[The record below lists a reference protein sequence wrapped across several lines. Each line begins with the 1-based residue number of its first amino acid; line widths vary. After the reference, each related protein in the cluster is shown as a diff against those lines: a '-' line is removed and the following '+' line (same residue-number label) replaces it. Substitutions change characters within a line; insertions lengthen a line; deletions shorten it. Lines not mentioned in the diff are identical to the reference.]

1 MAESAR
7 RVIFLPG
14 ASGAGRF
21 WEPVAGLLPADWRT
35 SCLDLPG
42 LGDVPA
48 NPQVVSLDGVVDFVI
63 AQIEAFGDGLP
74 VDLVA
79 QSMGGV
85 VAVQL
90 VLRRPELVRRLV
102 LVATSGGLNFASFDA
117 ARWQAEYRASYPS
130 AAAWVTEYDH
140 DDSVA
145 IATVQAPTLLLWAE
159 GDAISP
165 PTVGRHLE
173 WLLPGAHL
181 VVLEGGD
188 HWFAR
193 DRADEVA
200 PHILA
205 HLQA

>member
-1 MAESAR
+1 MAEDVR
-7 RVIFLPG
+7 LVVFLPG

-21 WEPVAGLLPADWRT
+21 WEPVASLLPAGWQTR
-35 SCLDLPG
+35 CLDLPG

-48 NPQVVSLDGVVDFVI
+48 NPRFSGLDGLVEFII
-63 AQIEAFGDGLP
+63 AQIEAFGDGAP

-90 VLRRPELVRRLV
+90 VLRRPDLVRRLA
-102 LVATSGGLNFASFDA
+102 LVATSGGLDFASFDA
-117 ARWQAEYRASYPS
+117 ARWQTEYRLTYPS
-130 AAAWVTEYDH
+130 AATWVTEYDH

-145 IATVQAPTLLLWAE
+145 IATVQQPTLLLWAE
-159 GDAISP
+159 GDSISP
-165 PTVGRHLE
+165 PTVGRRLAQ
-173 WLLPGAHL
+173 LLPDAHL
-181 VVLEGGD
+181 VVLDGGD

-193 DRADEVA
+193 DRAAEVA
-200 PHILA
+200 PRIVA

>member
-1 MAESAR
+1 MAEAVR
-7 RVIFLPG
+7 RVVFLPG
-14 ASGAGRF
+14 ASGDGRF
-21 WEPVAGLLPADWRT
+21 WEPVASLLPADWQT

-42 LGDVPA
+42 LGGVPA
-48 NPQVVSLDGVVDFVI
+48 NPQVVGLDGLVDFVI
-63 AQIEAFGDGLP
+63 AQIEAFGDGAP

-117 ARWQAEYRASYPS
+117 ARWQTEYRAAYPS

-145 IATVQAPTLLLWAE
+145 IATVQQPTLLLWAE

-165 PTVGRHLE
+165 PTVGRRLE
-173 WLLPGAHL
+173 QLLPGAHL
-181 VVLEGGD
+181 VVLAGGD

-193 DRADEVA
+193 DRAAEVA
-200 PHILA
+200 PHIRA